1 MDQQHDR
8 MRPLRLGQ
16 GEPGGA
22 DFAAGQEIQA
32 CRRVDLLEVQC
43 TLKIDLLRTLYVVK
57 ERTMAPKAKF
67 TRARLQAAALAL
79 VDQQGLAA
87 LSMRT
92 LAGALGTGA
101 MTLYNYVKDR
111 DELDALVVEA
121 VLGEVTRPRPRGEWQ
136 ADVRAIVEATW
147 RTLRRHPHVIPLLL
161 TRRTLHETTLD
172 WAENLLEALAR
183 SGRSGGDLLVAFRTV
198 SGFVMGLAQAQL
210 AGPASADNPDVARA
224 QSLPGERY
232 PRLIEI
238 AKAATRIGP
247 DREFRAGLDIVMAGL
262 MAS

>member
-1 MDQQHDR
+1 
-8 MRPLRLGQ
+8 
-16 GEPGGA
+16 
-22 DFAAGQEIQA
+22 
-32 CRRVDLLEVQC
+32 
-43 TLKIDLLRTLYVVK
+43 
-57 ERTMAPKAKF
+57 MAPKAKF
-67 TRARLQAAALAL
+67 TRAQLQAAALAL

-101 MTLYNYVKDR
+101 MTLYNYVRDR

-121 VLGEVTRPRPRGEWQ
+121 VLGEVARPRPRGEWQ
-136 ADVRAIVEATW
+136 ADVRTIVEATW
-147 RTLRRHPHVIPLLL
+147 RTVRRHPHVIPLLL
-161 TRRTLHETTLD
+161 TRRTLHETTLQ
-172 WAENLLEALAR
+172 WAEGLLEALAQ
-183 SGRSGGDLLVAFRTV
+183 SGRSGTELLVAFRHV
-198 SGFVMGLAQAQL
+198 SGFVAGLAQAQL
-210 AGPASADNPDVARA
+210 AGPLSVPTARQA
-224 QSLPGERY
+224 LPPERH